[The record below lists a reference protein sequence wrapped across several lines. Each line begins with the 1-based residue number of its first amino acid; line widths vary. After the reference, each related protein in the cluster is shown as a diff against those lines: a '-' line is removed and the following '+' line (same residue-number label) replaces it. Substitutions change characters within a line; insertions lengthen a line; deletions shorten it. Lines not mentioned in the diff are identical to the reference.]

1 VELDDLLNALDRT
14 AANLGRLEDIWSRA
28 APFIPSGPSRGSPP
42 EYDNL
47 RRAWDDLLPGLPE
60 IEGWTITDP
69 LPDIDSLGQ
78 AFIDYLEISEVP
90 FPVLEA
96 GEKPGKD
103 LEEYKYRLSK
113 ARRRAVTKRLNE
125 LTAVVDGLIHHILFG
140 APSRSTKRIG
150 GEEVDAVK
158 AAVKEI
164 ERLIGDSVVRQGRWE
179 DLSRHLYF
187 SEGHDWH
194 DICEFDWPS
203 VRPDIE
209 GATLAATEPLPVPH
223 IDLGQA
229 SAGNL
234 TGKATVALPWERLDD
249 EGFERLLYDLLLSI
263 PEYENVQWLMSTHAP
278 DRGRDISVTHVIRGS
293 TGSVRHERVIVQA
306 KHWLKKSVGPGDVSN
321 TLAAIKLW
329 QPPVVRGLIIA
340 TSGHFTGDGVS
351 WIDMHN
357 DKGDSPWIDPWPR
370 SKLETLLAQ
379 KPSLAVAHGLR

>member
-1 VELDDLLNALDRT
+1 MKDSDVELDDLLNALDRT

-179 DLSRHLYF
+179 DLSRQK
-187 SEGHDWH
+187 GP
-194 DICEFDWPS
+194 PS
-203 VRPDIE
+203 PRRNRSLSHTSI
-209 GATLAATEPLPVPH
+209 
-223 IDLGQA
+223 
-229 SAGNL
+229 S
-234 TGKATVALPWERLDD
+234 GKP
-249 EGFERLLYDLLLSI
+249 
-263 PEYENVQWLMSTHAP
+263 Q
-278 DRGRDISVTHVIRGS
+278 
-293 TGSVRHERVIVQA
+293 
-306 KHWLKKSVGPGDVSN
+306 
-321 TLAAIKLW
+321 
-329 QPPVVRGLIIA
+329 
-340 TSGHFTGDGVS
+340 
-351 WIDMHN
+351 
-357 DKGDSPWIDPWPR
+357 
-370 SKLETLLAQ
+370 LETSRAKRQLPCPGNAWTT
-379 KPSLAVAHGLR
+379 KASNACSMTCFSASPSTRTFSG